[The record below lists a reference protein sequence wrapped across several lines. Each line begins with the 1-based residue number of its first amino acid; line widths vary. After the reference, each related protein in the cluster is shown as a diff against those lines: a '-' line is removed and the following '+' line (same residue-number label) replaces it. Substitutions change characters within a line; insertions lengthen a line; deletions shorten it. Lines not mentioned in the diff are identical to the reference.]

1 MPEACYLCVPNF
13 TRMNSW
19 FTVKVK
25 YTKQLENG
33 TFKRVS
39 EPYLLAA
46 MTFTDAEARIYEELG
61 SSIRG
66 EFQVTGI
73 ARTDLHDIF
82 QYDDAEQWFKC
93 KVTYDRIDE
102 DGEKAKTISQN
113 FLVSAAHVKEAY
125 ERIEE
130 SLATL
135 MIDFNVVSI
144 TASPIVEIFP
154 YREEDVQSPVAKKSP
169 AFEEEVQHTPIR
181 QVFSAAGSDLDD
193 DVFDD
198 DSDSTLTDA
207 YSSEEEEDLTSSDE
221 EETDLDD

>member
-1 MPEACYLCVPNF
+1 
-13 TRMNSW
+13 MNNW

-113 FLVSAAHVKEAY
+113 FLVSAATVKDAY

-135 MIDFNVVSI
+135 MIDFKVASI

-154 YREEDVQSPVAKKSP
+154 YRDEDVQSPVQQSAKENETS
-169 AFEEEVQHTPIR
+169 HTPIR
-181 QVFSAAGSDLDD
+181 QVFSAAGSD
-193 DVFDD
+193 FDD
-198 DSDSTLTDA
+198 DEISEDADGSEIIDQTDTIDN
-207 YSSEEEEDLTSSDE
+207 E
-221 EETDLDD
+221 

>member
-1 MPEACYLCVPNF
+1 
-13 TRMNSW
+13 MNSW

-113 FLVSAAHVKEAY
+113 FLVSAAQVKEAY
-125 ERIEE
+125 DRIEE

-144 TASPIVEIFP
+144 TSSPIVEIFP
-154 YREEDVQSPVAKKSP
+154 YREEDVQSPAQKAPK
-169 AFEEEVQHTPIR
+169 FEEETTHTPIR
-181 QVFSAAGSDLDD
+181 QVFSASGSDSDD
-193 DVFDD
+193 DLTDEDVFYDED
-198 DSDSTLTDA
+198 DSEITD
-207 YSSEEEEDLTSSDE
+207 
-221 EETDLDD
+221 ETADA

>member
-1 MPEACYLCVPNF
+1 
-13 TRMNSW
+13 MNSW

-93 KVTYDRIDE
+93 KVTYDRLDE

-113 FLVSAAHVKEAY
+113 FLVSAAQVKEAY

-154 YREEDVQSPVAKKSP
+154 YREEDVQSPAQKAPK
-169 AFEEEVQHTPIR
+169 FEEETTHTPIR
-181 QVFSAAGSDLDD
+181 QVFSASGSDSDD
-193 DVFDD
+193 DLTDEDVFYDED
-198 DSDSTLTDA
+198 DSEITDET
-207 YSSEEEEDLTSSDE
+207 EEA
-221 EETDLDD
+221 

>member
-1 MPEACYLCVPNF
+1 
-13 TRMNSW
+13 MNSW

-154 YREEDVQSPVAKKSP
+154 YREEDVQSPALKAPKL
-169 AFEEEVQHTPIR
+169 EEEMSHTPIR
-181 QVFSAAGSDLDD
+181 QVFSASGSDFEDEIED
-193 DVFDD
+193 EIED
-198 DSDSTLTDA
+198 DSTASDDA
-207 YSSEEEEDLTSSDE
+207 EIIDQTEN
-221 EETDLDD
+221 

>member
-1 MPEACYLCVPNF
+1 
-13 TRMNSW
+13 MNSW

-73 ARTDLHDIF
+73 TRTDLHDIF

-113 FLVSAAHVKEAY
+113 FLVSAANVKESY
-125 ERIEE
+125 ERVEE

-154 YREEDVQSPVAKKSP
+154 YREEDVQSPAQKAPK
-169 AFEEEVQHTPIR
+169 FEEETTHTPIR
-181 QVFSAAGSDLDD
+181 QVFSASDSDSDDDLTDD
-193 DVFDD
+193 DVFLT
-198 DSDSTLTDA
+198 DSDSELTD
-207 YSSEEEEDLTSSDE
+207 
-221 EETDLDD
+221 ETAEA

>member
-1 MPEACYLCVPNF
+1 
-13 TRMNSW
+13 MNSW

-33 TFKRVS
+33 TFKRLS

-113 FLVSAAHVKEAY
+113 FLVSAAQVKEAY

-144 TASPIVEIFP
+144 AASPIVEIFP
-154 YREEDVQSPVAKKSP
+154 YREEDVQSPANIAPKP
-169 AFEEEVQHTPIR
+169 EEEVNHTPIR
-181 QVFSAAGSDLDD
+181 QVFSASGSD
-193 DVFDD
+193 F
-198 DSDSTLTDA
+198 
-207 YSSEEEEDLTSSDE
+207 ED
-221 EETDLDD
+221 DLDEAQNPDEDSEIIDQTDI

>member
-1 MPEACYLCVPNF
+1 
-13 TRMNSW
+13 MNSW

-154 YREEDVQSPVAKKSP
+154 YREEEVQSPAAKKLP
-169 AFEEEVQHTPIR
+169 IIEQEPMHTPIR
-181 QVFSAAGSDLDD
+181 QVFSASGSASDEDLDD
-193 DVFDD
+193 NQ
-198 DSDSTLTDA
+198 DSSITDH
-207 YSSEEEEDLTSSDE
+207 YSESSADELDE
-221 EETDLDD
+221 ELNDEDE

>member
-1 MPEACYLCVPNF
+1 
-13 TRMNSW
+13 MNSW

-82 QYDDAEQWFKC
+82 QYDDADQWFKC

-154 YREEDVQSPVAKKSP
+154 YREEDVQSPALKAP
-169 AFEEEVQHTPIR
+169 QPEEHTHTPIR
-181 QVFSAAGSDLDD
+181 QVFSASGSDFEDEIED
-193 DVFDD
+193 EIED
-198 DSDSTLTDA
+198 DSTASDDA
-207 YSSEEEEDLTSSDE
+207 EIIDQTEHEANE
-221 EETDLDD
+221 

>member
-1 MPEACYLCVPNF
+1 
-13 TRMNSW
+13 
-19 FTVKVK
+19 
-25 YTKQLENG
+25 
-33 TFKRVS
+33 
-39 EPYLLAA
+39 

-113 FLVSAAHVKEAY
+113 FLVSAAQVKEAY

-154 YREEDVQSPVAKKSP
+154 YREEDVQSPAQKAPK
-169 AFEEEVQHTPIR
+169 FEEETTHTPIR
-181 QVFSAAGSDLDD
+181 QVFSASGSDSDD
-193 DVFDD
+193 DLTDEDVFYDED
-198 DSDSTLTDA
+198 DSEITDET
-207 YSSEEEEDLTSSDE
+207 EEA
-221 EETDLDD
+221 

>member
-1 MPEACYLCVPNF
+1 
-13 TRMNSW
+13 MNSW

-154 YREEDVQSPVAKKSP
+154 YREEDVQSPALKAP
-169 AFEEEVQHTPIR
+169 QPEEHTHTPIR
-181 QVFSAAGSDLDD
+181 QVFSASGSDFEDEIED
-193 DVFDD
+193 EIED
-198 DSDSTLTDA
+198 DSTASDDAEIIDQTDI
-207 YSSEEEEDLTSSDE
+207 
-221 EETDLDD
+221 

>member
-1 MPEACYLCVPNF
+1 
-13 TRMNSW
+13 MNSW

-82 QYDDAEQWFKC
+82 QYDDSEQWFKC

-113 FLVSAAHVKEAY
+113 FLVSAANAKEAY
-125 ERIEE
+125 ERTEE
-130 SLATL
+130 SLSTL
-135 MIDFNVVSI
+135 MIDFKVVAI

-154 YREEDVQSPVAKKSP
+154 YHEEDVQSPVQKAPK
-169 AFEEEVQHTPIR
+169 FEEETTHTPLG
-181 QVFSAAGSDLDD
+181 QVFSTSGTDTDEDVFLDD
-193 DVFDD
+193 
-198 DSDSTLTDA
+198 
-207 YSSEEEEDLTSSDE
+207 SEISDE
-221 EETDLDD
+221 TESV

>member
-1 MPEACYLCVPNF
+1 
-13 TRMNSW
+13 MNSW

-73 ARTDLHDIF
+73 TRTDLHDIF

-113 FLVSAAHVKEAY
+113 FLVSAANVKESY
-125 ERIEE
+125 ERMEE

-154 YREEDVQSPVAKKSP
+154 YREEDVQSPAQKAPK
-169 AFEEEVQHTPIR
+169 FEEETTHTPIR
-181 QVFSAAGSDLDD
+181 QVFSASGSDSDD
-193 DVFDD
+193 DLTDEDVFYDDD
-198 DSDSTLTDA
+198 DSEITD
-207 YSSEEEEDLTSSDE
+207 
-221 EETDLDD
+221 ETVQA

>member
-1 MPEACYLCVPNF
+1 
-13 TRMNSW
+13 MNSW

-73 ARTDLHDIF
+73 SRTDLQDIF
-82 QYDDAEQWFKC
+82 QYDDAETWFKC
-93 KVTYDRIDE
+93 KVSYDRMDE
-102 DGEKAKTISQN
+102 EGEKAKTVSQN
-113 FLVSAAHVKEAY
+113 FLVSAANVKEAY
-125 ERIEE
+125 ERTEE

-135 MIDFNVVSI
+135 MIDFKVMAI
-144 TASPIVEIFP
+144 TYSPIVEIFP
-154 YREEDVQSPVAKKSP
+154 YREEDVQSPVKARK
-169 AFEEEVQHTPIR
+169 FEEEEVAHTPIR
-181 QVFSAAGSDLDD
+181 QVFSAAGSDNDDDLTDD
-193 DVFDD
+193 DVFYDD
-198 DSDSTLTDA
+198 ESDS
-207 YSSEEEEDLTSSDE
+207 EISDE
-221 EETDLDD
+221 FSDDTEA

>member
-1 MPEACYLCVPNF
+1 
-13 TRMNSW
+13 MNSW

-154 YREEDVQSPVAKKSP
+154 YRDEDVQSPAAGKLKP
-169 AFEEEVQHTPIR
+169 LPEETEVSHTPIR
-181 QVFSAAGSDLDD
+181 QVFSAAGSDFDEEITEDDSASTLENTYSADEDED
-193 DVFDD
+193 DVFED
-198 DSDSTLTDA
+198 DSTLEDTDQDA
-207 YSSEEEEDLTSSDE
+207 
-221 EETDLDD
+221 

>member
-1 MPEACYLCVPNF
+1 
-13 TRMNSW
+13 MNSW

-113 FLVSAAHVKEAY
+113 FLVSAAQVKEAY

-154 YREEDVQSPVAKKSP
+154 YREEDVQSPAQKAPK
-169 AFEEEVQHTPIR
+169 FEEETTHTPIR
-181 QVFSAAGSDLDD
+181 QVFSASGSDSDD
-193 DVFDD
+193 DLTDEDVFYDED
-198 DSDSTLTDA
+198 DSEITDET
-207 YSSEEEEDLTSSDE
+207 EEA
-221 EETDLDD
+221 